1 MGPLKADVVV
11 IGGGAA
17 GSMCALTAAQRG
29 LHVVLL
35 EPNKMLGKKLRI
47 TGKGRCNV
55 TNHCDVKTILANIP
69 GDGRFLYSALNRL
82 GPQDTM
88 ALFESLG
95 VPLKTERGNRVFP
108 VSDRSHDVANALERA
123 YAHAGGKVVHAAATD
138 ILTQDGAVSAVVTTE
153 GAIDC
158 DAAVICTG
166 GLSYPLTGSTGDGYR
181 FAQRLGHTVT
191 PTRASLV
198 PLESDDPWCAEMQ
211 GFSLRNVTLTVYDEQ
226 NKAVY
231 SDLGE
236 MLFTHFGVSG
246 PLVLSA
252 SAHMRDFSRHKYR
265 LSIDL
270 KPALDEKKLDARIL
284 RDFQKYANRDFKNA
298 LYDLAGHAMIPVL
311 VRLSGIPI
319 RRSTLSRA
327 SSGSGS
333 WSCSSIFRCRSSARG
348 PSMRPLLHPA
358 ACRSRRSTRA
368 PWAPSSCPGC
378 ILPARCS
385 IWTPIPAASTC
396 RSHGAPAMWPEMRSA
411 HNARKEMNILDTHI
425 TVAIDGPSG
434 AGKSTIARAA
444 ARRFGLIYVDT
455 GAIYRTVGLACE
467 RAGADCSDTAAVQV
481 LLPELKIELAYDA
494 AGEQRMLLNGEDVS
508 DTIRLPEV
516 SLLASR
522 VSALPVV
529 RAFLLD
535 MQRDL
540 ARTHSAVMDGR
551 DIGTVVLPDA
561 GLKIFLSASAECRA
575 QRRYRQLQEKGIEE
589 PYADV
594 LRELE
599 QRDYDDT
606 HRAVA
611 PLKAAPDAVHIDTS
625 DLTLDE
631 SIDAVCAAIRTRFGV
646 EGKA

>member
-1 MGPLKADVVV
+1 
-11 IGGGAA
+11 
-17 GSMCALTAAQRG
+17 MCALTAAQRG

-69 GDGRFLYSALNRL
+69 GDGRFLYSALNLL

-211 GFSLRNVTLTVYDEQ
+211 GFSLRNVTLTV
-226 NKAVY
+226 
-231 SDLGE
+231 
-236 MLFTHFGVSG
+236 
-246 PLVLSA
+246 LSA

-311 VRLSGIPI
+311 VRLSGIPEDTKVNVI
-319 RRSTLSRA
+319 TREQRQRLVELFKHFPVSVIGTRPIDEA
-327 SSGSGS
+327 IITSGGVSLKEVNPRTMGS
-333 WSCSSIFRCRSSARG
+333 K
-348 PSMRPLLHPA
+348 LV
-358 ACRSRRSTRA
+358 
-368 PWAPSSCPGC
+368 PG
-378 ILPARCS
+378 LY
-385 IWTPIPAASTC
+385 
-396 RSHGAPAMWPEMRSA
+396 
-411 HNARKEMNILDTHI
+411 
-425 TVAIDGPSG
+425 
-434 AGKSTIARAA
+434 
-444 ARRFGLIYVDT
+444 F
-455 GAIYRTVGLACE
+455 
-467 RAGADCSDTAAVQV
+467 
-481 LLPELKIELAYDA
+481 
-494 AGEQRMLLNGEDVS
+494 AGEV
-508 DTIRLPEV
+508 
-516 SLLASR
+516 
-522 VSALPVV
+522 
-529 RAFLLD
+529 LD
-535 MQRDL
+535 L
-540 ARTHSAVMDGR
+540 
-551 DIGTVVLPDA
+551 DA
-561 GLKIFLSASAECRA
+561 YTGGFN
-575 QRRYRQLQEKGIEE
+575 LQIAWSTG
-589 PYADV
+589 Y
-594 LRELE
+594 
-599 QRDYDDT
+599 
-606 HRAVA
+606 VA
-611 PLKAAPDAVHIDTS
+611 GN
-625 DLTLDE
+625 
-631 SIDAVCAAIRTRFGV
+631 AVCT
-646 EGKA
+646 